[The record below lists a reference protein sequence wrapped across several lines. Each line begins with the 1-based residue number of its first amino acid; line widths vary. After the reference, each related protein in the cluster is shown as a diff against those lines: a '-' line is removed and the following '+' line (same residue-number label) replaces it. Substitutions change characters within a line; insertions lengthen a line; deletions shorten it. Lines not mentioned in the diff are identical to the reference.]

1 MSPQTTQLLGAAATL
16 YGLGG
21 ALSVLLQARRMHVRG
36 TSGDVSVRFFAVY
49 VGGFAVWL
57 LYGLGIGDLPVIV
70 VHAVGL
76 LCGTVTLAV
85 ALRLRGPAA
94 VGTPARSDAGLVGRE
109 RGPANLLR
117 ANRNAGAGRW
127 ASAPVRSS
135 GRKLRSRARPDFPE
149 APTPEKTYG
158 EQALRPS
165 AKGALRPMTPTTPRS
180 LLGTRNA
187 AIAKE
192 GAS

>member
-1 MSPQTTQLLGAAATL
+1 VSPETTQVLGAIATL

-57 LYGLGIGDLPVIV
+57 LYGIGIADVPIIV

-76 LCGTVTLAV
+76 VCGTVTLAV

-94 VGTPARSDAGLVGRE
+94 VAATTRSGGED
-109 RGPANLLR
+109 R
-117 ANRNAGAGRW
+117 A
-127 ASAPVRSS
+127 
-135 GRKLRSRARPDFPE
+135 RARPGQPSSPREPE
-149 APTPEKTYG
+149 HRGRAGGRPRRFGRADGNLGHGPGPTSENPLKAKFAELLFH
-158 EQALRPS
+158 AL
-165 AKGALRPMTPTTPRS
+165 G
-180 LLGTRNA
+180 
-187 AIAKE
+187 
-192 GAS
+192 

>member
-1 MSPQTTQLLGAAATL
+1 MTPETTQLLGAVATL

-57 LYGLGIGDLPVIV
+57 LHGLGIGDVPVIV

-94 VGTPARSDAGLVGRE
+94 VAATSRSAGE
-109 RGPANLLR
+109 DR
-117 ANRNAGAGRW
+117 A
-127 ASAPVRSS
+127 
-135 GRKLRSRARPDFPE
+135 RARPGRHSPREPE
-149 APTPEKTYG
+149 HRA
-158 EQALRPS
+158 RPLGVRVGLVERTES
-165 AKGALRPMTPTTPRS
+165 QVTDPSRLPR
-180 LLGTRNA
+180 NP
-187 AIAKE
+187 
-192 GAS
+192 